1 MFIKFDNYR
10 ISLIEKKGETGFKTS
25 LYKGS
30 KKVGTASREDGKFT
44 LEDIEYEFTKEM
56 YEKDLKKRLVNRRKL
71 MIDGEVVDWSI
82 QLAIYCMME
91 NKAMYDE
98 IKRAQQNNKLVVQ
111 FEGDDYF
118 SVLKGYRNTPQDL
131 RTIQKNPTIFIKST
145 GKELID
151 EYDSFRK

>member
-56 YEKDLKKRLVNRRKL
+56 YEKDLKKRQ
-71 MIDGEVVDWSI
+71 DSI
-82 QLAIYCMME
+82 TQ
-91 NKAMYDE
+91 
-98 IKRAQQNNKLVVQ
+98 
-111 FEGDDYF
+111 
-118 SVLKGYRNTPQDL
+118 
-131 RTIQKNPTIFIKST
+131 
-145 GKELID
+145 
-151 EYDSFRK
+151 